1 MLFHE
6 KEAEETVEFQVCY
19 MQTPTEIGADPSAR
33 QDPWDNKS
41 ASLRENSP
49 IEGTDTDRELSKN
62 QDGYFYTWQK
72 ESLSTSD

>member
-1 MLFHE
+1 
-6 KEAEETVEFQVCY
+6 

-41 ASLRENSP
+41 ASLRDYAP

-62 QDGYFYTWQK
+62 QDGYFYTWQQ

>member
-1 MLFHE
+1 M
-6 KEAEETVEFQVCY
+6 EFQVCY

-41 ASLRENSP
+41 ALLRENSP